1 MNEIL
6 TKFAETLEL
15 VSKSVQTVSMSA
27 EVATTTMRQ
36 CIASANVLISK
47 VQDMEMRLNE
57 KKEELEKVKEALK
70 ISQKENERLSS
81 LLTPASSTQE
91 AIEARTMTQEE
102 AIRNHETYTHFD
114 EEA

>member
-1 MNEIL
+1 MNEVL

-15 VSKSVQTVSMSA
+15 VSKSVQTTAMSA

-81 LLTPASSTQE
+81 LLTPASTQE
-91 AIEARTMTQEE
+91 AIEARTMTKEE

-114 EEA
+114 EEV